1 MRILIIIALSLYVL
15 MLDGQV
21 RVLQQQLDPVAQQQL
36 LDCLNNRLYLYTETK
51 THRTYTV
58 CDTHE
63 ITVKLDSPKSS
74 K

>member
-21 RVLQQQLDPVAQQQL
+21 RALQQQLDPVAQQQL

-51 THRTYTV
+51 TQRT
-58 CDTHE
+58 
-63 ITVKLDSPKSS
+63 
-74 K
+74 